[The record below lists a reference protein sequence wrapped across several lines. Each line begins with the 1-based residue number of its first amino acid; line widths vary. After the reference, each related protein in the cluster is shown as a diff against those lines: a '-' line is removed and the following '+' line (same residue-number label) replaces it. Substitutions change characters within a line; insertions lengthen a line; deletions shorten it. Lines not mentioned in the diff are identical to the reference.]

1 MTKKAARPL
10 RVVARMGQYPPEHNA
25 GGELATHAMLRALV
39 VRGHDVS
46 VWLARYGRRP
56 CPYVLDGVRVVPFEA
71 SEDFVAATRGADA
84 LLAQYELV
92 RPTRALAHGWGKPLV
107 VPVHTS
113 RHPTLETLLAGQC
126 ALAVYNSEWVA
137 REAERRLTDVPT
149 RTRPDRTIVVR
160 PPVVAADYATKPGDM
175 VTLVNYAYEKGGT
188 VLRDLAARMPDT
200 RFLAVAGAYG
210 EQVPCADLPNV
221 ETIGQV
227 PAERMRERVYARSRI
242 VIMPS
247 TYESWGRVGVE
258 AMASGIPVVA
268 SPTPGLRE
276 ALGPAGTF
284 VDPANLDGWEAALRK
299 LAGERAWRAASRR
312 ALARSA
318 ELDPVEDLAVFVAA
332 VESLLS

>member
-1 MTKKAARPL
+1 MRI
-10 RVVARMGQYPPEHNA
+10 VARMGQYPPDHNA
-25 GGELATHAMLRALV
+25 GGEIATHAMLRALV
-39 VRGHDVS
+39 ARGHDVS

-56 CPYVLDGVRVVPFEA
+56 SPYVLDGVRVVPFEA

-92 RPTRALAHGWGKPLV
+92 RPTRALAHGWGKPLI

-113 RHPTLETLLAGQC
+113 RHPTLETLLAGQA

-137 REAERRLTDVPT
+137 REAERRLTTVPGT
-149 RTRPDRTIVVR
+149 TRPDRAIVVR
-160 PPVVAADYATKPGDM
+160 PPVVAADYATTPGDM
-175 VTLVNYAYEKGGT
+175 VTLVNRAYEKGGM
-188 VLRDLAARMPDT
+188 VLRELAARMPDT

-210 EQVPCADLPNV
+210 EQVPCTDLPNV
-221 ETIGQV
+221 ERIGQV
-227 PAERMRERVYARSRI
+227 PSVEMRERVYSRSRV

-276 ALGPAGTF
+276 ALGGAGTF
-284 VDPANLDGWEAALRK
+284 VAVDDLDGWESALRK

-318 ELDPVEDLAVFVAA
+318 ELDPADDLAAFVAA
-332 VESLLS
+332 VESLHS